1 MFSNKIFCLT
11 ALRKYLQGVLPKHVA
26 FIMDGNRRFAAN
38 RGLLKSEG
46 HRYGFSK
53 LTETIT
59 WCHDL
64 GITEVSVYAFSI
76 ENFKRPESE
85 VNFLMNLAAEKFQEF
100 IDKNSTP
107 LRYTPHS
114 NCLAVFLLLPKI
126 LASSKFTCSL
136 NQPLQSYVLQISK
149 FNGFRATLNIL
160 LAYATR
166 DELTHAA
173 ESIRLGVQEGVLL
186 ESDISPDVIS
196 RCCYLR
202 ASQPVDIIVRTSGEV
217 RLSDFMV
224 WQAVESSAVFY
235 FFKTFWPTFTFWHL
249 AAAILRFQ
257 FNRMVLRTV
266 SVDVSTHF
274 FSSDGR
280 RILKVQA
287 PPPCLAEPCRARFLV
302 DLLFNAS
309 KWATAPDRK
318 Q

>member
-1 MFSNKIFCLT
+1 MSWYDREYKYSFIQKF
-11 ALRKYLQGVLPKHVA
+11 ALNVLKQGVLPKHVA

-100 IDKNSTP
+100 IDKNDELTERGVCVRVIGNLS
-107 LRYTPHS
+107 
-114 NCLAVFLLLPKI
+114 LLPPVVRR
-126 LASSKFTCSL
+126 LAAQVMLLTRHNTK
-136 NQPLQSYVLQISK
+136 
-149 FNGFRATLNIL
+149 ATLNIL

-186 ESDISPDVIS
+186 ESPWIS
-196 RCCYLR
+196 
-202 ASQPVDIIVRTSGEV
+202 
-217 RLSDFMV
+217 
-224 WQAVESSAVFY
+224 
-235 FFKTFWPTFTFWHL
+235 
-249 AAAILRFQ
+249 
-257 FNRMVLRTV
+257 
-266 SVDVSTHF
+266 
-274 FSSDGR
+274 
-280 RILKVQA
+280 
-287 PPPCLAEPCRARFLV
+287 
-302 DLLFNAS
+302 
-309 KWATAPDRK
+309 
-318 Q
+318 